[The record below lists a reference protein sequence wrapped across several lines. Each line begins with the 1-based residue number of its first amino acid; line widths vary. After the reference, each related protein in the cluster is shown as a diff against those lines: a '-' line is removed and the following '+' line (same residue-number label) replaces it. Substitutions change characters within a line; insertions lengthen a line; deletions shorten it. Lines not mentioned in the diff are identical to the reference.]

1 MSLSEKE
8 AKQFVERL
16 PHWHGKM
23 TREGAEMLLS
33 GKAPGTY
40 LLRKDP
46 DGFDDQILLENAEAN
61 FVFVIAVAEKGRVVE
76 HFLFNTERGWIWP
89 KDEPRFE
96 NCHAYQSLETLIE
109 SIVSI
114 PKHRVA

>member
-1 MSLSEKE
+1 MSLSEEE
-8 AKQFVERL
+8 AKKLVEGL
-16 PHWHGKM
+16 PHWQGM
-23 TREGAEMLLS
+23 ITREQAETILN

-40 LLRKDP
+40 ILRKDP
-46 DGFDDQILLENAEAN
+46 DGFDDEILLENTEAN

-76 HFLFNTERGWIWP
+76 HFLFNTERGWVWP

-96 NCHAYQSLETLIE
+96 NCHAYKSIKTLIE